1 MSLKDLL
8 VIVDNDPACAE
19 RLDVTRRLA
28 EAHEAHV
35 TGLHVMHYPVAL
47 YTEIPVPEA
56 VEKMR
61 RAEIEQIAMR
71 AGALFQERMRGT
83 TARHEWRVLEG
94 PLGTVALEQA
104 RYADLTVLPQGLD
117 LGMAPGGLGMLA
129 VDMALAVGRPVLVVP
144 RYDKFPTVGTNVL
157 VAWNASREATRAV
170 HDALPVLREA
180 TKVTV
185 LSIDPEYP
193 EGRLSDGDITRYL
206 ARHGVAVTETSL
218 PSAGVGV
225 GDLLLSYA
233 ADHGADLIVMGAY
246 GHTRLRE
253 LVLGGATRT
262 MLQHMTVP
270 VLMSH

>member
-28 EAHEAHV
+28 EAHGAHV

-56 VEKMR
+56 VEKMQ

-71 AGALFQERMRGT
+71 AGTLFQERMRGA

-94 PLGTVALEQA
+94 PLGIVATEQA

-117 LGMAPGGLGMLA
+117 LGMAPGGLGSLPA
-129 VDMALAVGRPVLVVP
+129 DMALAAGRPVLVVP
-144 RYDKFPTVGTNVL
+144 RYGKFPTVGTNVL
-157 VAWNASREATRAV
+157 VAWNGSREATRAV
-170 HDALPVLREA
+170 HDALPLLRIAE
-180 TKVTV
+180 KVTV
-185 LSIDPEYP
+185 VSFDPEHP
-193 EGRLSDGDITRYL
+193 ESSVPGGGIARHLT
-206 ARHGVAVTETSL
+206 RHGVTVTATSL
-218 PSAGVGV
+218 PGANIAV

-233 ADHGADLIVMGAY
+233 ADHGVDLIVMGAY

-253 LVLGGATRT
+253 LVLGGATRAL
-262 MLQHMTVP
+262 LQHMTVP
-270 VLMSH
+270 VFMSH